1 METQVKAK
9 STTNVTKLQFN
20 HWAKKYKV
28 SSLWFADTPEK
39 RNLIERIQLAKYAQA
54 MGMTETPTLL

>member
-9 STTNVTKLQFN
+9 TTTGTTTMQFN

-54 MGMTETPTLL
+54 MGMADTPTLV

>member
-1 METQVKAK
+1 METQVKTK

-28 SSLWFADTPEK
+28 SSMWFADTPEK
-39 RNLIERIQLAKYAQA
+39 RNLIERIQLAKYAKEQW
-54 MGMTETPTLL
+54 G